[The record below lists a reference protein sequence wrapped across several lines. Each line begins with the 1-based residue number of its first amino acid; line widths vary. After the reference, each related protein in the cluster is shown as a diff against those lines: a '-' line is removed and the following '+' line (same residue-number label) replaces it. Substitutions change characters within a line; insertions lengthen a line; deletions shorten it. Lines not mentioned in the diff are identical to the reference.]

1 MSTTAPSTATSSDF
15 GRSSAPSPTNSTPSR
30 RSTASAT
37 AIKNP
42 DAQAE
47 RRAARRRRRAERHGF
62 RPILFSRLT
71 RLILLAN
78 LTGLAI
84 LTVGALALGEMRQ
97 GLIEARIAS
106 LRTQG
111 ELIANVLAEGATE
124 EQDPR
129 PELDLDAARTI
140 LRTLY
145 VPESVRVR
153 LFSTEGEVL
162 TDSFL
167 LTGQVA
173 RRILPALDE
182 GRIPELRPF
191 DEQTL
196 VAAASERTLEEE
208 FSRALLGE
216 VVENRRENEEGERVV
231 SVSIP
236 VQRVQAVVGVL
247 TIEAADVDAI
257 IAAERRALTPFFI
270 VAFAVTLVSS
280 MLITLFVARPIRKLA
295 RAADVVREAGPRHAS
310 IPDLSSR
317 RDEIGD
323 LSVTLSGMTDALAER
338 IDAIEAFAADVAH
351 EVKNPLTSIRSALE
365 TLPQIADEARRAK
378 LLDVMRHDVQ
388 RIDRLI
394 TDISNASRL
403 DAELS
408 RAAAE
413 PLDIVRLLKDMVEL
427 YAGLRGEGEA
437 KVVFAGAP
445 QRALIH
451 GSEEPLGQ
459 VFRNLIDNART
470 FSPAGGT
477 VRLAVSGDPGAAYRP
492 GVRVTIEDDGPGV
505 PEENL
510 ERIFDRFYT
519 ERPKGAAFGSH
530 SGLGL
535 AIARQIVSA
544 HQGRIFAE
552 NRVGADNAVAG
563 ARFVVDLP
571 QRRR

>member
-1 MSTTAPSTATSSDF
+1 M
-15 GRSSAPSPTNSTPSR
+15 
-30 RSTASAT
+30 
-37 AIKNP
+37 
-42 DAQAE
+42 
-47 RRAARRRRRAERHGF
+47 
-62 RPILFSRLT
+62 
-71 RLILLAN
+71 
-78 LTGLAI
+78 GLAI

-124 EQDPR
+124 ERDPR

-145 VPESVRVR
+145 VPASVRVR
-153 LFSTEGEVL
+153 LFSIEGEVL

-173 RRILPALDE
+173 RRVLPALDE
-182 GRIPELRPF
+182 TRIPPLAPF
-191 DEQTL
+191 DEDPL
-196 VAAASERTLEEE
+196 AAAAVERTLEEE
-208 FSRALLGE
+208 YSRALLGE
-216 VVENRRENEEGERVV
+216 VVENRRQNEEGERVV

-257 IAAERRALTPFFI
+257 IAAERRALAPFFV

-295 RAADVVREAGPRHAS
+295 RAADIVREAGPRHAS

-323 LSVTLSGMTDALAER
+323 LSVTLSAMTDALAER

-365 TLPQIADEARRAK
+365 TLPQMTDETRRAK
-378 LLDVMRHDVQ
+378 LLDVMAHDVQ

-408 RAAAE
+408 RAASE
-413 PLDIVRLLKDMVEL
+413 PLDLVKLIKDMVEL
-427 YAGLRGEGEA
+427 YAGLHGEGEA
-437 KVVFAGAP
+437 TVVFADGP
-445 QRALIH
+445 GRALIH
-451 GSEEPLGQ
+451 GAEEPLGQ

-470 FSPAGGT
+470 FSPPGGT
-477 VRLAVSGDPGAAYRP
+477 VAISVSGDPGAAYRP
-492 GVRVTIEDDGPGV
+492 GVRVTVEDDGPGV

-510 ERIFDRFYT
+510 DRIFDRFYT

-552 NRVGADNAVAG
+552 NRRDAEGVVEG

>member
-1 MSTTAPSTATSSDF
+1 M
-15 GRSSAPSPTNSTPSR
+15 
-30 RSTASAT
+30 ASAIATRNPET
-37 AIKNP
+37 A
-42 DAQAE
+42 
-47 RRAARRRRRAERHGF
+47 RAGGKAPPRRRERSHL
-62 RPILFSRLT
+62 RSIVFSRLT

-111 ELIANVLAEGATE
+111 ELIANVLAEGATLE
-124 EQDPR
+124 RDPR
-129 PELDLDAARTI
+129 PQLDIDAARTI

-153 LFSTEGEVL
+153 LFSTEGEIL

-167 LTGQVA
+167 LTGQVV
-173 RRILPALDE
+173 RRVLPALDE
-182 GRIPELRPF
+182 ARIPPLRPF
-191 DEQTL
+191 EDED
-196 VAAASERTLEEE
+196 AAAAAIERSLEEE
-208 FSRALLGE
+208 FAHALLGE

-236 VQRVQAVVGVL
+236 VQRVQAVVGVV
-247 TIEAADVDAI
+247 TIEAADVDEI
-257 IAAERRALTPFFI
+257 IAAERRALAPFLV
-270 VAFAVTLVSS
+270 VAFGVTLVSS
-280 MLITLFVARPIRKLA
+280 MLITLFVARPIRTLA

-323 LSVTLSGMTDALAER
+323 LSVTLSAMTDALAER

-365 TLPQIADEARRAK
+365 TLPQIGDEERRAK
-378 LLDVMRHDVQ
+378 LLDVIRHDVQ

-408 RAAAE
+408 RVAAE
-413 PLDIVRLLKDMVEL
+413 PLDLVTILKEMVEL

-437 KVVFAGAP
+437 EVEFAGGPPKA
-445 QRALIH
+445 RIH
-451 GSEEPLGQ
+451 GAEEPLGQ

-470 FSPAGGT
+470 FSPPGGR
-477 VRLAVSGDPGAAYRP
+477 VRVAVSSDPGAAYRP
-492 GVRVTIEDDGPGV
+492 GVRITVEDEGPGV

-519 ERPKGAAFGSH
+519 ERPKGVAFGSH

-552 NRVGADNAVAG
+552 NRLDEDGSVAG

>member
-1 MSTTAPSTATSSDF
+1 LALGQRAQHRRF
-15 GRSSAPSPTNSTPSR
+15 RS
-30 RSTASAT
+30 
-37 AIKNP
+37 IV
-42 DAQAE
+42 
-47 RRAARRRRRAERHGF
+47 
-62 RPILFSRLT
+62 FSRLT

-111 ELIANVLAEGATE
+111 ELIANVLAEGAAE
-124 EQDPR
+124 DDPSPR
-129 PELDLDAARTI
+129 LNLDAARTI

-153 LFSTEGEVL
+153 LFATDGVVI

-167 LTGQVA
+167 LAGQVMA
-173 RRILPALDE
+173 RELPPLE
-182 GRIPELRPF
+182 EEHIPQLRPF
-191 DEQTL
+191 D
-196 VAAASERTLEEE
+196 VDAAAQAEIELTLEQE
-208 FSRALLGE
+208 FARALLGE
-216 VVENRRENEEGERVV
+216 IAENQRRNESGEAVV

-236 VQRVQAVVGVL
+236 VRRVQAVVGVL

-257 IAAERRALTPFFI
+257 IAAERRALTPFFV
-270 VAFAVTLVSS
+270 VALIVTLVSS

-323 LSVTLSGMTDALAER
+323 LSLTLSAMTSALADR

-365 TLPQIADEARRAK
+365 TLPQVSDETRRAR
-378 LLDVMRHDVQ
+378 LLEVMRHDVK

-403 DAELS
+403 DAELA
-408 RAAAE
+408 RTTTE
-413 PLDIVRLLKDMVEL
+413 PLDLVKVVKDMVDLYTSMRSDGEPEVV
-427 YAGLRGEGEA
+427 YAGGPPRA
-437 KVVFAGAP
+437 PVHGA
-445 QRALIH
+445 
-451 GSEEPLGQ
+451 EEPLGQ
-459 VFRNLIDNART
+459 VLRNLIDNAKT
-470 FSPAGGT
+470 FSPKAGT
-477 VRLAVSGDPGAAYRP
+477 VRIALSADPSPPFAP
-492 GVRVTIEDDGPGV
+492 GVRLTIEDDGPGI

-544 HQGRIFAE
+544 HQGRVFAE
-552 NRVGADNAVAG
+552 NRAAPDGSVAG
-563 ARFVVDLP
+563 ARFVVELP